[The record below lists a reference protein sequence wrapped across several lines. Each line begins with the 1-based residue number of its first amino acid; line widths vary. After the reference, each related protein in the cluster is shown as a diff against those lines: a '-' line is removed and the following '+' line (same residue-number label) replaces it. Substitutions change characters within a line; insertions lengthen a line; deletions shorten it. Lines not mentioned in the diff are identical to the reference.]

1 MENAESELVTLY
13 LIKIIR
19 KYMYLFAVN
28 FR

>member
-1 MENAESELVTLY
+1 MENAEAELVTLY

-19 KYMYLFAVN
+19 KYMYLFALN